1 MVVIPAV
8 PPTAWSLT
16 EPPLPVGVLGVA
28 EDDVLAVV
36 GRVNPHPD
44 RVCRHGGRPSWRSNS
59 SARTSSPR
67 PSRNHTAPGGARKPE
82 YQAWPI
88 AVPHGRPGGQLGA
101 VTGAATEGDA
111 AVLAFD
117 GHSVTVDTEPVAQ
130 RVKFPHPA
138 SHRRLL
144 GQVST

>member
-1 MVVIPAV
+1 MPSRRPSLLALEQLGEDILAAAV
-8 PPTAWSLT
+8 T
-16 EPPLPVGVLGVA
+16 EP
-28 EDDVLAVV
+28 
-36 GRVNPHPD
+36 H
-44 RVCRHGGRPSWRSNS
+44 
-59 SARTSSPR
+59 
-67 PSRNHTAPGGARKPE
+67 GARRSPEPE